1 MRATLGDTVY
11 KDSEFGSG
19 HSEFHEFLRHLKKL
33 SGGWNV
39 ATSRA
44 IRERKLL

>member
-1 MRATLGDTVY
+1 MAVLEKT
-11 KDSEFGSG
+11 EFESV
-19 HSEFHEFLRHLKKL
+19 HSEFHESLRYLKKL

-44 IRERKLL
+44 IRERKLT